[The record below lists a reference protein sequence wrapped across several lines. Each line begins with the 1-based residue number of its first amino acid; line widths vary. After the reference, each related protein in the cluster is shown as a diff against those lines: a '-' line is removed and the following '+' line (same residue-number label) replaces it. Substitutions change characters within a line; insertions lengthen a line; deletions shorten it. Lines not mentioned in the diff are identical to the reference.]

1 MPANRSI
8 PAAETLNK
16 ANHPKG
22 QYATPPP
29 MDTPSAVSPAA
40 LAKRWGKC
48 RQTIYNMIDAGELH
62 SFKVRNSRLIHL
74 SEIERIEK
82 GEAA

>member
-1 MPANRSI
+1 MTTNQT
-8 PAAETLNK
+8 AEPLPID
-16 ANHPKG
+16 AR
-22 QYATPPP
+22 
-29 MDTPSAVSPAA
+29 SAVSPAH

-62 SFKVRNSRLIHL
+62 SFKVRNSRLISL
-74 SEIERIEK
+74 SEIERIER